1 MERGREG
8 EGEKEGGGAK
18 VITTQHE
25 FGFSR
30 LKNYL
35 SSRVG
40 SENEAS
46 CLKSFVQVNEMKIKV
61 SAASFL

>member
-30 LKNYL
+30 LKNSL
-35 SSRVG
+35 SSQVG
-40 SENEAS
+40 SENEAIMFCDS
-46 CLKSFVQVNEMKIKV
+46 LKSFVREKEMKI
-61 SAASFL
+61 S